1 MKSLLLLAALAS
13 VVGAGLHRHRRHV
26 DTADWLNGEEHS
38 PTFVSMDRDGSKYDL
53 CNHFHLTFST
63 KSRCNLN

>member
-38 PTFVSMDRDGSKYDL
+38 PTFVSMDRDGSKYELFISIATISSDI
-53 CNHFHLTFST
+53 T
-63 KSRCNLN
+63 LN